1 MHSRRNLQHIF
12 GEHLPSDVSFF
23 FCFILPIVIFF
34 YFFVKF
40 IIFLYQVVDE
50 LCNLVQD
57 NSYGKCHYC
66 GLPAESL
73 VLSVLQILHD
83 ASQNL
88 GRKTHGSQVAHSS
101 HACRNAPVC
110 NNHDANFN
118 SMNKKAPPAS
128 GMYRNFMLNMLCNYA
143 FFLLDFGLLSLIS
156 ILAFF
161 LFLNV
166 FRHSS

>member
-1 MHSRRNLQHIF
+1 MHSRRSLQHIL
-12 GEHLPSDVSFF
+12 ESICLLMYVFF
-23 FCFILPIVIFF
+23 RFILPIVIFF

-66 GLPAESL
+66 CLPAESL

-88 GRKTHGSQVAHSS
+88 GKKTHGSQVAHSS

-143 FFLLDFGLLSLIS
+143 FFFFW
-156 ILAFF
+156 ILGCC
-161 LFLNV
+161 
-166 FRHSS
+166 H